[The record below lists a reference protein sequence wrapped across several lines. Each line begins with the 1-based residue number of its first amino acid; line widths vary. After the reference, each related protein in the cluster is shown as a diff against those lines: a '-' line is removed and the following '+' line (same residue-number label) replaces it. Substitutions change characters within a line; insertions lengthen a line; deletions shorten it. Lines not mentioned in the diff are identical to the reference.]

1 MKKYS
6 CVSEETNVVLKMHQ
20 KVQNYHKISYKCKEL
35 EASVAQCVFSTMLSI
50 LRIEMICF
58 TNKRIIR
65 RKHKKLGFKSNESD
79 SDEDSDSN

>member
-6 CVSEETNVVLKMHQ
+6 CVSEEINVVLKMHQ

-35 EASVAQCVFSTMLSI
+35 EASVTQCVFSTMLSI

-65 RKHKKLGFKSNESD
+65 RKHKNLGFISSESD
-79 SDEDSDSN
+79 TNEDSDSN